1 MSARHFKWE
10 YKWVNAVSDIYLSRF
25 HCEVNECFCFLL
37 IELLAV
43 NVIHFNCQKEQFLQ
57 TEISTRVSSSAWLL
71 DTVSNN
77 KLLVSSTLNS
87 KTWLAVLWMG
97 ALKLRLVQCL
107 LPGVFIY
114 TVQPALR
121 FAVPDQAAVGLVT
134 CILGCSPCGRI
145 CVCCLQQ
152 PGQAALK
159 AFFWVFCPEKQSSA
173 LGWWELNLL
182 NSFWWSCHRALEC
195 YSHILSGVIHRWPFL
210 EVRKLF
216 QGGN

>member
-1 MSARHFKWE
+1 M
-10 YKWVNAVSDIYLSRF
+10 
-25 HCEVNECFCFLL
+25 FLL
-37 IELLAV
+37 LV
-43 NVIHFNCQKEQFLQ
+43 NWTVNCKCNTLQLSKATIFANWNFHQGFLFSLVTWQFQIISCLFLQ
-57 TEISTRVSSSAWLL
+57 CWTPRPGLL
-71 DTVSNN
+71 CCGWE
-77 KLLVSSTLNS
+77 LF
-87 KTWLAVLWMG
+87 
-97 ALKLRLVQCL
+97 KLRLVQCL

-121 FAVPDQAAVGLVT
+121 FAVPDQAAMEPVT
-134 CILGCSPCGRI
+134 CVLGCPPCWRI

-159 AFFWVFCPEKQSSA
+159 AFFWVFCPEKQRSA

-182 NSFWWSCHRALEC
+182 DSFWWSCHRALEC